1 MIKIKRLYEEG
12 KDLFAV
18 SDESPFYPDGKGG
31 QLGDRGSIGPAKVLY
46 VKEVNGEVHH
56 KIDKPI
62 EPREYDFEID
72 QARRKDIAT
81 QHTAQHILSAA
92 FLKIAQAQTVSFHMG
107 EETSTID
114 TDLAVLTE
122 RTVEDVEKLA
132 NEVVKSCV
140 DVEILLVDREE
151 AERLNLRKAISE
163 KVGQKVRIVKI
174 QDFDLSA
181 CGGFHVKNTGEIG
194 IIKIVDWEKVK
205 QNLTRVHFVAGERAL
220 KHFQECVTVTKSLQR
235 TLTCS
240 LRDLPIRI
248 EALIEKIKSVS
259 SLLDRISEEHAQLI
273 AANLPRRKI
282 FGYEVAFYE
291 GFPSVAKALLKQPR
305 ADLLVCK
312 LEEEF
317 ALSSDGI
324 DCGQIVSKL
333 RSILN
338 VPGGGGKKRGS
349 VKINMD
355 MEEFLNLLEKALEVE
370 K

>member
-1 MIKIKRLYEEG
+1 VIKIKRLYEEG

-56 KIDKPI
+56 KIDRPI
-62 EPREYDFEID
+62 EPGEYDFEID

-92 FLKIAQAQTVSFHMG
+92 FLKVVQAQTVSFHMG
-107 EETSTID
+107 EKTSTID
-114 TDLAVLTE
+114 IDLPVLTE
-122 RTVEDVEKLA
+122 RTIEDVERLA
-132 NEVVKSCV
+132 NEVVKSCA
-140 DVEILLVDREE
+140 DVEILFVDREE
-151 AERLNLRKAISE
+151 AEKMSLRKSISE
-163 KVGQKVRIVKI
+163 KVGQRVRVVKV

-181 CGGFHVKNTGEIG
+181 CGGFHVANTGEIG

-205 QNLTRVHFVAGERAL
+205 QHLTRVHFVAGERAL
-220 KHFQECVTVTKSLQR
+220 KHFQECVFVTKNLQR
-235 TLTCS
+235 VLTCS
-240 LRDLPIRI
+240 LNDLAIRI
-248 EALIEKIKSVS
+248 EALVEKTRSLS
-259 SLLDRISEEHAQLI
+259 STLDRLSEEHARFI
-273 AANLPRRKI
+273 SANLPKRKI
-282 FGYEVAFYE
+282 FEYEVAFYE
-291 GFPSVAKALLKQPR
+291 GFPTVARALLKQPH

-312 LEEEF
+312 LEGEF
-317 ALSSDGI
+317 ALSSERI

-349 VKINMD
+349 IKISMD